1 MRGEKMA
8 RPRKIDA
15 EKKILIKE
23 KAQIIESY
31 LNRLEHIFSTYSVG
45 EQNGEKIT
53 EISMISGKVMISFSD
68 FCNLLEVFKED

>member
-1 MRGEKMA
+1 MA
-8 RPRKIDA
+8 RPKKIDA

-23 KAQIIESY
+23 KAQNIESY
-31 LNRLEHIFSTYSVG
+31 LNRLEQIFSTYSVG

-68 FCNLLEVFKED
+68 FCNLLEVFKEE

>member
-1 MRGEKMA
+1 MA

-53 EISMISGKVMISFSD
+53 EISMIFGKVMISFSD

>member
-1 MRGEKMA
+1 MA

-45 EQNGEKIT
+45 EQNSEKIT